1 MSQRNTGGEVELF
14 KTGTSHNQQDAW
26 VVNIFEDHIV
36 LVWLGTPDNEPTPNL
51 TGRSAA
57 LPVSKAIQSTLGL
70 KAPTIENDYKVAEGP
85 KENFKKCG
93 KLIQYPEDGEW
104 IKATFSPIGKWKFQ
118 CSWYLNNVKL
128 SGLDH
133 KINLPYAGVNKITA
147 VIGDCRDTSQVF
159 LSVNQLTDHLH
170 LICLQNF

>member
-1 MSQRNTGGEVELF
+1 MSQRNTRGEIELF

-57 LPVSKAIQSTLGL
+57 LPISKAIQSTLGL
-70 KAPTIENDYKVAEGP
+70 EPPKIENDYKVAEGP
-85 KENFKKCG
+85 KKNFKKCG

-104 IKATFSPIGKWKFQ
+104 IRGNTLSLSVSGNSSA
-118 CSWYLNNVKL
+118 SWYLNNVKL

-133 KINLPYAGVNKITA
+133 KVKLPNAGVNKITA
-147 VIGDCRDTSQVF
+147 VMGDCRDTSEVF
-159 LSVNQLTDHLH
+159 FQL
-170 LICLQNF
+170 IN